1 MKSIDE
7 DTLRFLSENP
17 DEYYVDSKL
26 SKYQFV
32 DNKLIITDGYF
43 NSKKQTI
50 SWHEKIIREGTNY
63 SVLEDLELSWKA
75 IEESYNIDGFNL
87 NIRDDACKMTPFSAF
102 RYYIDSG
109 IYPPPEVLLALDEC
123 LGLYMDLNG
132 KVELEE
138 VFFGQKKRGLG
149 NFSARKHKDNVYES
163 MLFEISLNKLEHPK
177 KSREEIAEKFI
188 ISHNLNNDVDS
199 FLRGF
204 RRYLKRKN
212 LKLIHNDEDTKRI

>member
-7 DTLRFLSENP
+7 DTLRFLSKNP

-50 SWHEKIIREGTNY
+50 SWREKIIREGTNY
-63 SVLEDLELSWKA
+63 SVFEDLELSWKA
-75 IEESYNIDGFNL
+75 IEESYNFDGFNL

-149 NFSARKHKDNVYES
+149 NFSARKQKDDIYET
-163 MLFEISLNKLEHPK
+163 MLFDILLNKVVDPK
-177 KSREEIAEKFI
+177 KSREEIAEKLI
-188 ISHNLNNDVDS
+188 ISYNLNNDVDS